1 MINNNAKLNF
11 IMPSNFSSQTKPLTK
26 LLSSPQLT
34 TKQLQQIQTQL
45 LIKYPS
51 QKPPL
56 NISNS
61 LISAYASSSTPINS
75 FAFFKSYTHP
85 PNNGNSFTFQSLLKS
100 CSKSRSI
107 AHSTQLHCLIS
118 KLGFICCTSVQK
130 ALLKCYVVCGRLHVA
145 RFLFDEMLERDIVS
159 YNIMISGYFELGD
172 TLSAIEL
179 FECAPNPNRV
189 SWTAMVTGFCNNG
202 DSLMARR
209 YFDEMPDKD
218 LVSWNAMISGYV
230 RNQQPLQALHLFV
243 LMQMERF
250 RPNRVSIVS
259 VLLAC
264 ASSGALDA
272 GKWIH
277 VYVNKNKFR
286 LDAFL
291 GSALIDMYTKC
302 GAVEFGLDVFT
313 SLKAKNTCVW
323 NTMIN
328 GLALNGHARRA
339 LDVFDQ
345 MQLGA
350 SIRPDEITFVGILMA
365 CSHGGFLEE
374 GRRHF
379 YCTSKKYDVSLILEH
394 YACMVDLLCR
404 CGLLKEA
411 EDIVREMPMKPDIV
425 IWRALLGGCKIH
437 NNVALAEKIVL
448 EMEAH
453 ESGDYVLLSNIYA
466 LAGRWKE
473 VEKIR
478 KIMKN
483 MGIEKIPGSS
493 SIEINN
499 MIHEFISGNKSHP
512 RYTDICAEL
521 EELRKKMNTEGYHA
535 EITEVL
541 YDIDEEEKEHAL
553 GHHSEKLAIGF
564 GLISTAP
571 GTTLRIFK
579 NLRVCTDCH
588 SATKL
593 ISKICKRE
601 IIVRDRVRFH
611 HFKDGVCSC
620 NDFW

>member
-1 MINNNAKLNF
+1 MD
-11 IMPSNFSSQTKPLTK
+11 SSHRYNEATNLEVSGDSEDSATTM
-26 LLSSPQLT
+26 SSAGPEEEEDDAE
-34 TKQLQQIQTQL
+34 
-45 LIKYPS
+45 S
-51 QKPPL
+51 CV
-56 NISNS
+56 NGGDDDCGCRDERWISWS
-61 LISAYASSSTPINS
+61 TWCEESAIEYETAEVDGRDAPREAYASSSTPINS

-379 YCTSKKYDVSLILEH
+379 YCTSKK
-394 YACMVDLLCR
+394 
-404 CGLLKEA
+404 
-411 EDIVREMPMKPDIV
+411 
-425 IWRALLGGCKIH
+425 
-437 NNVALAEKIVL
+437 
-448 EMEAH
+448 
-453 ESGDYVLLSNIYA
+453 
-466 LAGRWKE
+466 WKE